1 MYYVGSCLCYDLVFG
16 NFKYLS
22 VKRIE
27 NQLVIT
33 GPVNEVL
40 SAHDDVAIHSS
51 VDVGLQRPSNVIRQR
66 LTYSLNNRAGDTV
79 DLAASDDLGVGEAK
93 R

>member
-1 MYYVGSCLCYDLVFG
+1 MEINQETREKFSLGLL
-16 NFKYLS
+16 YLS

-40 SAHDDVAIHSS
+40 SAHDDVAVHSI
-51 VDVGLQRPSNVIRQR
+51 VDIGLQCPGNVIRQR
-66 LTYSLNNRAGDTV
+66 LANSLDHGAGDAV
-79 DLAASDDLGVGEAK
+79 HLAPSDDLGVGEANS
-93 R
+93 

>member
-1 MYYVGSCLCYDLVFG
+1 MEINQETREKFSLGLL
-16 NFKYLS
+16 YLS

-40 SAHDDVAIHSS
+40 PAHDDVAVHSS
-51 VDVGLQRPSNVIRQR
+51 VDIGLQRPGNVIRHR
-66 LTYSLNNRAGDTV
+66 LANSLNNRAGDTV
-79 DLAASDDLGVGEAK
+79 HLAASDDLGVGEAK